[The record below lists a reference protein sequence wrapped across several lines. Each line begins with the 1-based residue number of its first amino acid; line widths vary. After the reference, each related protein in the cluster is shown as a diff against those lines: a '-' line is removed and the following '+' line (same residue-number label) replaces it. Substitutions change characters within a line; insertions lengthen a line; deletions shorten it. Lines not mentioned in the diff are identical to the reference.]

1 MLSLDELERI
11 GLTPSTSPFLRSP
24 RRLSMKHLEKTT
36 DGIDYVLAGQ
46 LGRQGRGKVRANRRQ
61 IENCSLNRLYI
72 LQIATSL
79 LSHVAKRTVYSRR
92 TARSA
97 NPFSAPTLHFE
108 LKPKKQPRICA
119 TVASPCHG
127 NGHQKL
133 RVCPTPTGQ
142 TPGGRVAA
150 NSASTAASDS
160 IGFSG
165 KTSS

>member
-61 IENCSLNRLYI
+61 IENCSLNRVYI

-97 NPFSAPTLHFE
+97 NPFSAPTLHFDRWKWE
-108 LKPKKQPRICA
+108 RQRAVAHLPPGAVAVLAIPTKPMDA
-119 TVASPCHG
+119 ASP
-127 NGHQKL
+127 L
-133 RVCPTPTGQ
+133 
-142 TPGGRVAA
+142 
-150 NSASTAASDS
+150 
-160 IGFSG
+160 
-165 KTSS
+165 